1 MIELIEKVLGAHFGD
16 CEKSIT
22 EVSYNKTGR
31 KGFYEGEF
39 KLYCLDSI
47 VEKEFKI
54 EPKSADGLYITQKGI
69 FLIEFKEGNQ
79 KNIKSHDIK
88 LKLFEALNVLYKVIS
103 SKAGVPI
110 SKTNFWDQKFHYIV
124 IYRDDEKDNSF
135 GARLGRSVAKWG
147 LEEYKGLYV
156 NTATTEYNPHYVQLI
171 FNKMTSDS
179 CGIVKPITT

>member
-1 MIELIEKVLGAHFGD
+1 MIALIEDVLGKHFDD

-22 EVSYNKTGR
+22 DVSFNKTGR
-31 KGFYEGEF
+31 KGFYEGDF
-39 KLYCLDSI
+39 KIYCLDSI

-54 EPKSADGLYITQKGI
+54 EPKSADGLYITEKGI

-103 SKAGVPI
+103 SKTENHI
-110 SKTNFWDQKFHYIV
+110 SKTDFWAQKFHYIV
-124 IYRDDEKDNSF
+124 IYRDDEKDNGF
-135 GARLGRSVAKWG
+135 VARLERSVAKWG
-147 LEEYKGLYV
+147 LDEYKGLYV

-171 FNKMTSDS
+171 FNEMTNNA
-179 CGIVKPITT
+179 CGVVKPINA